1 MDRLWIGAVVAVVII
16 AVAAWLMLR
25 SWRRRTRRDE
35 ALTAYALPAS
45 LGEPTLA
52 TEVLYVATTP
62 ASEPLERLAVQGMAF
77 RGAARI
83 EVVPEGVV
91 LRIAGE
97 SPSFLPADR
106 IEAAGAASFAID
118 RGVEPEGLV
127 AVTWIVNTAD
137 HDAAVPAAPRVD
149 SYFRARYPGDPARII
164 AAVND
169 IAAVPAAPRP
179 EHESEASDD

>member
-16 AVAAWLMLR
+16 TVAAWLMLR

-62 ASEPLERLAVQGMAF
+62 ASEPLERLAVQGLAF
-77 RGAARI
+77 RGAGRV
-83 EVVPEGVV
+83 EVMPEGVA

-97 SPSFLPADR
+97 PVSFIPADR
-106 IEAAGAASFAID
+106 LTGAATASYAID
-118 RGVEPEGLV
+118 RGVEPEGLI
-127 AVTWIVNTAD
+127 AISWI
-137 HDAAVPAAPRVD
+137 AATSETTEAEPPRVD
-149 SYFRARYPGDPARII
+149 SYLRARYPGDQARILRAI
-164 AAVND
+164 DD
-169 IAAVPAAPRP
+169 IAAAPAAPRP
-179 EHESEASDD
+179 EQHESEASDD